1 MNNKRENF
9 GSRLALILAMAGSA
23 IGLGNIWRF
32 PYLVG
37 QNGGAA
43 FIIVYL
49 VSCFVLVLPIFMAE
63 SIIGRR
69 TRLSTFGAMKK
80 LAPGTPWKWLGLIT
94 VLTPLL
100 ILSYYKTKYGN
111 LLWWFNW

>member
-1 MNNKRENF
+1 MKQGRENF
-9 GSRLALILAMAGSA
+9 GSRIAVVLAMAGSA

-43 FIIVYL
+43 FVIVYIL
-49 VSCFVLVLPIFMAE
+49 ACIVLALPIFFAE

-69 TRLSTFGAMKK
+69 GRGNTFGAMKK
-80 LAPGTPWKWLGLIT
+80 LAPGKYEEPNGQNLG
-94 VLTPLL
+94 
-100 ILSYYKTKYGN
+100 SC
-111 LLWWFNW
+111 